1 MVRMGGATTGLQARK
16 THSRVLLSEQSR
28 SWWEKSPGIGEDI
41 EHDPLVMSIHWSWI
55 ITAGSYGLLILASLL
70 LIFFSLHGSRILL
83 LAGICTLALGSTGT
97 VGLTRIAL
105 RGRTSRSAIQNVDT
119 MSGEQFEIFLIGLF
133 RSHGYAVRHTG
144 RLGDFG
150 GDLLLRKSGEVTVV
164 QAKRY
169 SGYVGLN
176 AIQEVLG
183 AKGYYHATSAL
194 VVTNSTFSRQARTLA
209 RANNVELWDR
219 TRLLRAM
226 GTSTLPA
233 GVTFRESLAEGGVTV
248 LQGAVLILLAVLTEL
263 AGPPGKWGRRSRHSR
278 KHH

>member
-1 MVRMGGATTGLQARK
+1 MGGVTTGLQAQK
-16 THSRVLLSEQSR
+16 THTGVLLSKQCR
-28 SWWEKSPGIGEDI
+28 AWWEEPPRFGEDSTY
-41 EHDPLVMSIHWSWI
+41 DPMVTSIHRSWI
-55 ITAGSYGLLILASLL
+55 IIAGSYGLLIIAALL

-83 LAGICTLALGSTGT
+83 LTGICTLAVGSTGSA
-97 VGLTRIAL
+97 GLTRIAL

-119 MSGEQFEIFLIGLF
+119 MSGEHFEIFLIGLF
-133 RSHGYAVRHTG
+133 RLHGYAVRHTG

-150 GDLLLRKSGEVTVV
+150 GDLLLRKSGEVIVV

-194 VVTNSTFSRQARTLA
+194 VVTNSTFSRQARALA

-233 GVTFRESLAEGGVTV
+233 GVTFRESLAAGGVTV
-248 LQGAVLILLAVLTEL
+248 LQGAVLILQAVFTEL
-263 AGPPGKWGRRSRHSR
+263 AGHPGKWGRRSRHSR
-278 KHH
+278 KHR